1 MSEKMIAA
9 AKDFAKNKRGTFPIM
24 TFSELPL
31 FFQQIRKEQ
40 ANLDKKGAR
49 YLFKQPGEKAGDCSP
64 AGITFLRKKGLP
76 ELLYSRC

>member
-40 ANLDKKGAR
+40 ANLD
-49 YLFKQPGEKAGDCSP
+49 LVVNSSQFKLQ
-64 AGITFLRKKGLP
+64 LN
-76 ELLYSRC
+76 